1 MTPVFQRKSRSRC
14 LARWPV
20 LSFAVSACNDVPVS
34 SRFLRP
40 AEWVLVVYFTYVA
53 ITATFFPIN
62 PRPAYLIAFS
72 IAALF
77 ATLAYL
83 EKRTGSRLITTLRDW
98 TALAATIVA
107 YREMDLFTPAHH
119 NHHLEAVWIVWD
131 RRLLHDFGFQRLIES
146 TGVLIP
152 WLLEFCYFIVYAV
165 GPFSMAILYAIGKPK
180 RSQRFLMLYLLG
192 TLGAYAC
199 FPYFPSEPPRTVY
212 PGTDMPNIVGWF
224 RRSNLL
230 VVGNYG
236 IHSSVFPSA
245 HVSSAFSAAF
255 GMLQALPERKTIGY
269 GLVIYAALVAI
280 STIYGRYHYAI
291 DAVAGLGIALAVMLC
306 TRSAIMPFRS
316 RSRD

>member
-1 MTPVFQRKSRSRC
+1 M
-14 LARWPV
+14 
-20 LSFAVSACNDVPVS
+20 S

-40 AEWVLVVYFTYVA
+40 AEWVLVVYFAYVA

-62 PRPAYLIAFS
+62 PQPAYLVAITITAV
-72 IAALF
+72 F

-83 EKRTGSRLITTLRDW
+83 EKLTGSRTITYLRDW

-119 NHHLEAVWIVWD
+119 DHHLEAVWILWD

-146 TGVLIP
+146 GGAVIP
-152 WLLEFCYFIVYAV
+152 WLLELCYFVVYAV
-165 GPFSMAILYAIGKPK
+165 GPFSMGILYAVRKSE
-180 RSQRFLMLYLLG
+180 RSQRFLVLYLLG

-255 GMLQALPERKTIGY
+255 GMLQALPERKNIGY
-269 GLVIYAALVAI
+269 GLVIYATLVAI

-291 DAVAGLGIALAVMLC
+291 DAVAGLGVALAVMLW
-306 TRSAIMPFRS
+306 TRSAIMPFRH
-316 RSRD
+316 RKRRLK